1 VLVNLALFLS
11 LLFAWQESESNM
23 KRWVKGSGVRCV
35 VGAALLLAVLG
46 LSTSVSAA
54 EHGGGGHGG
63 GGHGGGGHGGG
74 GHGGHHHGG
83 GSFGIGFYGGYGG
96 FGYGGLGYPGYGYS
110 GYGYPGLRYPGYGY
124 PGGALRYGGY
134 GYPVY
139 GGYYGRRAVYAY
151 PVGPR
156 YGYPRR
162 TVGRVYIT
170 SPQRVDVVPLPRE
183 RESRD
188 YYPGTINERGEP
200 IGELRP
206 GMVLPDG
213 SVVVSVGD

>member
-1 VLVNLALFLS
+1 MWANVALFLS

-63 GGHGGGGHGGG
+63 
-74 GHGGHHHGG
+74 HHHGG

-110 GYGYPGLRYPGYGY
+110 GFGYPGLRYPGYGY
-124 PGGALRYGGY
+124 PGAALRYGGY
-134 GYPVY
+134 GYPAY

-151 PVGPR
+151 PMGPR

-162 TVGRVYIT
+162 TVGRVYIS

-188 YYPGTINERGEP
+188 YYPGTMNERGEP